1 MERLMSWRMRIEH
14 RTTMHYS
21 GTVHA
26 SYNEVRITPRNVDR
40 QFAISH
46 HIDVDPGTSLYTYV
60 DAWHTIVNAFDV
72 QEAHRTLVVTGT
84 SIVES
89 SDSPS
94 GGGVELGWNDLASDR
109 TRDDFCEF
117 LWHSSRVSADAEIA
131 DTAAE
136 LRQSRTPAE
145 AIAATCEWINSSFEY
160 QTGSTTV
167 STTASEV
174 LHARRGVC
182 QDFAHLGIAL
192 LRSMGI
198 PARYVSG
205 YLHPDPDA
213 ERGRRYAGES
223 HAWLEAWA
231 GGWHSL
237 DPTIGAPVG
246 ERHVLV
252 GRGRDYADV
261 APLKGIYHGAAAE
274 SVDVEVELERLT

>member
-1 MERLMSWRMRIEH
+1 MTWRIRIEH
-14 RTTMHYS
+14 RTTMQYS

-26 SYNEVRITPRNVDR
+26 SYNEVRITPRNLDG

-46 HIDVDPGTSLYTYV
+46 RVDIDPHTSLYSYV
-60 DAWHTIVNAFDV
+60 DAWQTIVHAFDV
-72 QEAHRTLVVTGT
+72 QEAHRRLVVTGT
-84 SIVES
+84 SVVES
-89 SDSPS
+89 AGAP
-94 GGGVELGWNDLASDR
+94 GPGLELGWDDLESDR
-109 TRDDFCEF
+109 TRDEHCEF
-117 LWHSSRVSADAEIA
+117 VGESSRVSTDAAIADA
-131 DTAAE
+131 AAE
-136 LRQSRTPAE
+136 LRQSRSPSE
-145 AIAATCEWINSSFEY
+145 SIEATCEWIHSTFEY
-160 QTGSTTV
+160 QTGTTTV

-192 LRSMGI
+192 LRAMGV

-213 ERGRRYAGES
+213 ECGRRYEGES
-223 HAWLEAWA
+223 HAWLEAWI
-231 GGWHSL
+231 GGWRAL
-237 DPTIGAPVG
+237 DPTTGAPVG

-274 SVDVEVELERLT
+274 AVDVAVELERLG

>member
-1 MERLMSWRMRIEH
+1 MVWRMRIEH
-14 RTTMHYS
+14 RTTMQYS

-26 SYNEVRITPRNVDR
+26 SYNEVRITPRDLDR
-40 QFAISH
+40 QLTISH
-46 HIDVDPGTSLYTYV
+46 RVDVDPPAPLYPYV
-60 DAWHTIVNAFDV
+60 DAWHTIVHAFDV

-89 SDSPS
+89 SDARTH
-94 GGGVELGWNDLASDR
+94 GLGVSWGDLASER
-109 TRDDFCEF
+109 ARDDHCEF
-117 LWHSSRVSADAEIA
+117 LWQSSRVSADAEIA
-131 DTAAE
+131 DAAAE
-136 LRQSRTPAE
+136 LRGSRTPAE
-145 AIAATCEWINSSFEY
+145 AIEATCDWIHSTFEY

-167 STTASEV
+167 TTTASEV

-182 QDFAHLGIAL
+182 QDFAHLAIAL

-213 ERGRRYAGES
+213 ERGRSYAGES
-223 HAWLEAWA
+223 HAWIEAWSGDWRA
-231 GGWHSL
+231 L
-237 DPTIGAPVG
+237 DPTTGAAVG

-274 SVDVEVELERLT
+274 AVDVEVELERLT

>member
-1 MERLMSWRMRIEH
+1 MVWRMRIEH
-14 RTTMHYS
+14 RTTMQYS

-26 SYNEVRITPRNVDR
+26 SYNEVRVTPRDLDR
-40 QFAISH
+40 QLAISH
-46 HIDVDPGTSLYTYV
+46 RIDVHPHTSLYRYV
-60 DAWHTIVNAFDV
+60 DAWETIVHAFDV
-72 QEAHRTLVVTGT
+72 QEAHGTLVVTGT

-89 SDSPS
+89 SDARPP
-94 GGGVELGWNDLASDR
+94 GPEVGWEELGSEEISDDL
-109 TRDDFCEF
+109 CEF
-117 LWHSSRVSADAEIA
+117 LCESSRVSADTAIAE
-131 DTAAE
+131 TALE
-136 LRQSRTPAE
+136 LRASRTPAE
-145 AIAATCEWINSSFEY
+145 AIAATCEWIHTTFEY

-174 LHARRGVC
+174 FQARRGVC

-205 YLHPDPDA
+205 YLHPAPDA
-213 ERGRRYAGES
+213 ERGRTYAGES
-223 HAWLEAWA
+223 HAWLEAWV
-231 GGWHSL
+231 GEWRPL
-237 DPTIGAPVG
+237 DPTTGVPVG

-274 SVDVEVELERLT
+274 AVKVEVELERLT

>member
-1 MERLMSWRMRIEH
+1 MAWRMRIEH

-26 SYNEVRITPRNVDR
+26 SYNEVRITPRNHAR
-40 QFAISH
+40 QLTISH
-46 HIDVDPGTSLYTYV
+46 RVSVDPSASLYSYV
-60 DAWHTIVNAFDV
+60 DAWQTVVHAFDV
-72 QEAHRTLVVTGT
+72 QEAHRPLVVTGA

-89 SDSPS
+89 SDAAIPEPD
-94 GGGVELGWNDLASDR
+94 VGWDALRSSR
-109 TRDDFCEF
+109 TLDEYCEF
-117 LWHSSRVSADAEIA
+117 LCESSRVSTDAEIA
-131 DTAAE
+131 DTAADIRAS
-136 LRQSRTPAE
+136 LTPAE
-145 AIAATCEWINSSFEY
+145 AVAATCDWINSSFEY
-160 QTGSTTV
+160 QTGTTTV
-167 STTASEV
+167 TTTASEV

-205 YLHPDPDA
+205 YLHPDPEA
-213 ERGRRYAGES
+213 ERGRSYAGES
-223 HAWLEAWA
+223 HAWLEAWV
-231 GGWHSL
+231 GGWRPL
-237 DPTIGAPVG
+237 DPTTGTPVG

-274 SVDVEVELERLT
+274 SVEVEVELERLL

>member
-1 MERLMSWRMRIEH
+1 MVWRMRIEH
-14 RTTMHYS
+14 RTTMRYS

-26 SYNEVRITPRNVDR
+26 SYNEVRITPRNLGR

-46 HIDVDPGTSLYTYV
+46 RVDVDPNAALYSYV
-60 DAWHTIVNAFDV
+60 DAWQTIVHAFDV
-72 QEAHRTLVVTGT
+72 QEAHQTLVVTGT

-89 SDSPS
+89 SDAPVP
-94 GGGVELGWNDLASDR
+94 GPDVGWDDLESVPTLDAHCEYVGAS
-109 TRDDFCEF
+109 
-117 LWHSSRVSADAEIA
+117 LRVAADAAIR
-131 DTAAE
+131 DRAAE
-136 LRQSRTPAE
+136 LRQSCTPAE
-145 AIAATCEWINSSFEY
+145 AIVATCDWIHSTFEY

-167 STTASEV
+167 TTTASEV

-192 LRSMGI
+192 LRAMGI

-213 ERGRRYAGES
+213 GQGRRYEGES
-223 HAWLEAWA
+223 HAWLEAWV
-231 GGWHSL
+231 GEWRPL

-274 SVDVEVELERLT
+274 AVEVAVELERLN

>member
-1 MERLMSWRMRIEH
+1 MAWRMRIEH
-14 RTTMHYS
+14 RTTMRYS

-26 SYNEVRITPRNVDR
+26 SYNEVRITPRDLDR

-46 HIDVDPGTSLYTYV
+46 RVVVDPAVPLYAYT
-60 DAWHTIVNAFDV
+60 DAWQTVVHAFDV
-72 QEAHRTLVVTGT
+72 QEAHTVLAVTGT
-84 SIVES
+84 SVVES
-89 SDSPS
+89 SDAAPH
-94 GGGVELGWNDLASDR
+94 GLELGWADLASDQA
-109 TRDDFCEF
+109 RDNFCEY
-117 LWHSSRVSADAEIA
+117 LWQSSRVSADAEIA
-131 DTAAE
+131 AAAAE
-136 LRQSRTPAE
+136 LRSSHSPAE
-145 AIAATCEWINSSFEY
+145 AIAATCEWIHSTFEY
-160 QTGSTTV
+160 QSGTTTV
-167 STTASEV
+167 TTTASEV

-213 ERGRRYAGES
+213 EQGRRYAGES
-223 HAWLEAWA
+223 HAWLEAWI
-231 GGWHSL
+231 GGWRPL
-237 DPTIGAPVG
+237 DPTTGAPVG

-274 SVDVEVELERLT
+274 AVDVEVELERLM